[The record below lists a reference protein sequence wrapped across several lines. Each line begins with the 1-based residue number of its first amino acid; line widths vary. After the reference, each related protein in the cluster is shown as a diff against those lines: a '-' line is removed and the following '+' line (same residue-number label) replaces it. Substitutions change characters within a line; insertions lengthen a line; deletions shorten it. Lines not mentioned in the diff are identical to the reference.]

1 MKRTIQTLAGMSLC
15 VFASSRLRNRA
26 RYLLTLVLVLSL
38 TALPLLPS
46 PHVTRAFALSPV
58 PHSQAVQQ
66 PDAQNSRSINALDLA
81 ALRVLAARI
90 DVVHPEGKT
99 SWIRLAIEVVN
110 IVLPDKNW
118 VPSIGWWFH

>member
-1 MKRTIQTLAGMSLC
+1 MC
-15 VFASSRLRNRA
+15 LRKFLPA
-26 RYLLTLVLVLSL
+26 QPS
-38 TALPLLPS
+38 ALPADIGAGVEFDSAAATAIAARNAGLCSESCP
-46 PHVTRAFALSPV
+46 T
-58 PHSQAVQQ
+58 Q
-66 PDAQNSRSINALDLA
+66 PGCSATGRSEPRSINALDLA

-118 VPSIGWWFH
+118 VLSIGWWFH